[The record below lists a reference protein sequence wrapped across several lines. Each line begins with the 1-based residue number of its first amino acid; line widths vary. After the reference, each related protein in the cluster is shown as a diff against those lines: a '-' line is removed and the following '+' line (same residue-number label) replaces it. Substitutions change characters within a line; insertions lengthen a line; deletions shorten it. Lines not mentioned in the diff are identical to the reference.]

1 MNFTELAAYIDSLP
15 GLGVPG
21 CDLVV
26 YRDHGQIFR
35 HMAGWRDARRTQP
48 MRGDEVYWIYSCT
61 KVFTSCAA
69 MQLIG
74 QGKLNLDDPVSRY
87 IPAYADLTVKDGDS
101 VRPASRVMTVRHL
114 MSMQSGLS
122 YELKTPAMDE
132 LLERTGGNAST
143 RQLMEAK
150 AKDPLEF
157 EPGTDFLY
165 SLSHDVLAVV
175 IEAVSGMRFSEYL
188 KKNIFD
194 PLGLTT
200 VGFRLTEETKKRMC
214 APFVCDGEGN
224 FVHAP
229 EDENN
234 YRMSPDYE
242 SGGAGLLSDVKDYIT
257 FVDTLACNGVSRQGV
272 RILSPEMI
280 QLWSANQLAAK
291 SRQTFDQWNRKG
303 YSYALGV
310 RTRVEADLG
319 GKGQVGE
326 FGWDG
331 AGRKRAGRGVWL
343 GRRSKRV
350 EHGGS
355 RQPCFGLLCHACP
368 QLRLQL

>member
-122 YELKTPAMDE
+122 Y
-132 LLERTGGNAST
+132 
-143 RQLMEAK
+143 
-150 AKDPLEF
+150 
-157 EPGTDFLY
+157 
-165 SLSHDVLAVV
+165 
-175 IEAVSGMRFSEYL
+175 
-188 KKNIFD
+188 
-194 PLGLTT
+194 
-200 VGFRLTEETKKRMC
+200 
-214 APFVCDGEGN
+214 
-224 FVHAP
+224 
-229 EDENN
+229 
-234 YRMSPDYE
+234 
-242 SGGAGLLSDVKDYIT
+242 
-257 FVDTLACNGVSRQGV
+257 
-272 RILSPEMI
+272 
-280 QLWSANQLAAK
+280 
-291 SRQTFDQWNRKG
+291 
-303 YSYALGV
+303 
-310 RTRVEADLG
+310 
-319 GKGQVGE
+319 
-326 FGWDG
+326 
-331 AGRKRAGRGVWL
+331 
-343 GRRSKRV
+343 
-350 EHGGS
+350 
-355 RQPCFGLLCHACP
+355 
-368 QLRLQL
+368 